1 MNKYEIKI
9 PMCLVGVVN
18 AKNKRDA
25 IEIALND
32 FDVKNTTC
40 EFWDIVEPQASEI
53 KKSEYD
59 TVKDILIKHDV
70 LHKDIDQ
77 LDDPILM
84 QDLYEHF
91 QEQMPYGTQKAR
103 TGDPD
108 EFIYDALENL
118 ELPLGEQQL

>member
-1 MNKYEIKI
+1 M
-9 PMCLVGVVN
+9 P
-18 AKNKRDA
+18 
-25 IEIALND
+25 
-32 FDVKNTTC
+32 
-40 EFWDIVEPQASEI
+40 
-53 KKSEYD
+53 EYD
-59 TVKDILIKHDV
+59 TVKAILIKHNA
-70 LHKDIDQ
+70 LHLEIED

-91 QEQMPYGTQKAR
+91 QEDMPYGTQKAR